1 MKQIPISKAI
11 RDTRDKIAEVLNN
24 SGLPIDVMD
33 LLMGEI
39 KLSIHQQAEQMYLTE
54 IEKKEENDVHSN

>member
-1 MKQIPISKAI
+1 MTQIPISKAI

-39 KLSIHQQAEQMYLTE
+39 KLSIHQQAEQMYLAE
-54 IEKKEENDVHSN
+54 IEKKEDCDVHSN